1 VERFGWRHID
11 QPNHDV
17 GYIQYPASVP
27 AALTATVTATSITD
41 STKSATLQIKVNPL
55 PAVTMTS
62 IAAATAGTAY
72 NAALTASGGTS
83 PYTWSVN
90 PTTLPRD

>member
-1 VERFGWRHID
+1 
-11 QPNHDV
+11 
-17 GYIQYPASVP
+17 VP

-62 IAAATAGTAY
+62 IAAATAG
-72 NAALTASGGTS
+72 L
-83 PYTWSVN
+83 
-90 PTTLPRD
+90 PTTPR